1 MNRSGDRLD
10 SVEDF
15 GVAGE
20 APELLPQNER
30 LKQWLTDLTDAQ
42 LGVYMLLAAGGV
54 GHDSPVDGP
63 VPLRL

>member
-1 MNRSGDRLD
+1 M
-10 SVEDF
+10 
-15 GVAGE
+15 AGE

-54 GHDSPVDGP
+54 GMILLLTDRFLFG
-63 VPLRL
+63 